1 MDAQPADRHADDES
15 THRRHRAQRRR
26 VPDPPHR
33 HELPQAL
40 QHPGEQM
47 ISRDWRCLAASC
59 GSVFHSYDANPECPQ
74 CGNVRVTWVPGGGH
88 VMAKAPGIDRTVRQL
103 ADNYGMSDVN
113 SPSPSR
119 LNRAMPQAARAASG
133 PAVQFAP
140 GFAAPID
147 M

>member
-1 MDAQPADRHADDES
+1 
-15 THRRHRAQRRR
+15 
-26 VPDPPHR
+26 
-33 HELPQAL
+33 
-40 QHPGEQM
+40 M
-47 ISRDWRCLAASC
+47 ISRDWRCLNPAC
-59 GSVFHSYDANPECPQ
+59 GAVFHSNERNPECSQ

-88 VMAKAPGIDRTVRQL
+88 VMSKAPGIDRTVRQL

-147 M
+147 MKTGAITCEPSQVALPVLPGKVTYREPSAKNH